1 MRLLWK
7 WDIQLN
13 LKIYVRIYIKGYGF
27 LSFAKNMGTHICN
40 KFGQKLLDSSK
51 KCTTGARKTPSKREN
66 QKTAETYGDLI
77 GNKIADKITSVSRKS
92 SKKSHSEELHSQKI
106 EDAIETPKERW
117 ISPEKKTTN

>member
-51 KCTTGARKTPSKREN
+51 KCTTGAIKTPSKREN

-106 EDAIETPKERW
+106 EDVIETPKERW